1 MELDGGLAWLRWLAS
16 LACFFVLA
24 VGKNGLTPAKTTKF
38 PSVGINGR
46 LLQSADGSEQA
57 CNFYGG

>member
-1 MELDGGLAWLRWLAS
+1 MGVSHGYGGSLRLHVFS
-16 LACFFVLA
+16 FL
-24 VGKNGLTPAKTTKF
+24 PSAKTTKF